1 MFTVAGGT
9 FFSQIIP
16 LAILPILTRLY
27 SPEEFGTLALYIAF
41 FSILS
46 VVVTGRYEMA
56 IMLPKKEKD
65 AISLFQISFLFSF
78 IFSIFF
84 LLVILFNSESIM
96 SFLKIN
102 SSVAWLYFLP
112 FSIFLAGLYQT
123 YSYWLNRNKKFSE
136 IAFSKIVQSSSIS
149 FGQLGMKLVSLISNG
164 LIFGY
169 IVGQIINLIYLSRR
183 VFLVRPKNFFHIDL
197 SRFKKNLILYKR
209 FPLIS
214 SFSSLLDRAA
224 VQMPILLISRF
235 YDQASLGIFS
245 ILLRFLDS
253 PFAVLNHSI
262 SLVFH
267 KKVVDLSHEDPS
279 ALTKEILQIFFTLLL
294 FTLPFILIVYIFG
307 AEIFRL
313 LLGSEW
319 GNVGDYAFLIMI
331 VVSYRFCVSPLS
343 VVLGLKKTLHLGAYW
358 QVLYFLTISLTL
370 ILSRNLDFINFIKVF
385 VIHEVLLYSIYLV
398 LIIYGSNYKRL
409 N

>member
-123 YSYWLNRNKKFSE
+123 YSYWLNRNKKF
-136 IAFSKIVQSSSIS
+136 
-149 FGQLGMKLVSLISNG
+149 
-164 LIFGY
+164 
-169 IVGQIINLIYLSRR
+169 
-183 VFLVRPKNFFHIDL
+183 
-197 SRFKKNLILYKR
+197 
-209 FPLIS
+209 
-214 SFSSLLDRAA
+214 
-224 VQMPILLISRF
+224 
-235 YDQASLGIFS
+235 
-245 ILLRFLDS
+245 
-253 PFAVLNHSI
+253 
-262 SLVFH
+262 
-267 KKVVDLSHEDPS
+267 
-279 ALTKEILQIFFTLLL
+279 
-294 FTLPFILIVYIFG
+294 
-307 AEIFRL
+307 
-313 LLGSEW
+313 
-319 GNVGDYAFLIMI
+319 
-331 VVSYRFCVSPLS
+331 
-343 VVLGLKKTLHLGAYW
+343 AY
-358 QVLYFLTISLTL
+358 
-370 ILSRNLDFINFIKVF
+370 
-385 VIHEVLLYSIYLV
+385 
-398 LIIYGSNYKRL
+398 
-409 N
+409 